1 MHQLHW
7 YDHFDFIFFVFWRL
21 QHAVQSDCFDFCP
34 VSNLP
39 PAIQEVTTPFTL
51 ELSVSGM
58 IPGSEYWNFTEL
70 LSEHK
75 FILSFGTHKPVVA
88 NSIEDHDNVLTKHS
102 NGNLTADPVRRLAFS
117 IKNGNGLQTPP
128 CEVKRN
134 GLNDAYS
141 TFNLTSTAPNGLK
154 WVEIGSDKPKVG
166 TEIVN
171 EPLAL
176 ALQYKTQ
183 FTRAEFDK
191 FGVSQLNQDSYIQGK
206 AGDRRYFRPAE
217 AEPKQPNQK
226 LHGMWQGT
234 CNPRVPARSWNCN
247 VNLNVK
253 EDSGAFEMMIS
264 GCGGFGIT
272 NFAQGVLVEQSKEG
286 FPWELGWIAPDIQ
299 RLSSKRYKNVLVH
312 YGSGVPAGTTA
323 GWISFA
329 SLFYDEDCDTY
340 GCTDIRPN
348 SIILNIFRPGESD
361 DIFPSEVVVYASQQT
376 KYPCQVLTLTRVMD
390 ADLEVRSPKT
400 SAFLNA
406 LKLRFRYLD
415 LYREF
420 NSSLHEIKNRIRSK
434 IGGEA
439 CDRAM
444 IPFFDAEA
452 SILTSPPT
460 ISSDAC
466 LSPCFAEMNRSF
478 SEFAATGVELWRQF
492 LDVHSSSTSG
502 LADVDAE
509 DFQVNKEEYNNLK
522 RFFQA
527 RVLHVAEFLA
537 RSALACTGNYKSITC
552 IEYSSNFVKNICR
565 NRFDSPRHAAD
576 MSSLS
581 LNPKTAGTCEE
592 MCANDIEDIIV
603 NGHCCSATFEAVQ
616 RHWADFVVPGRKTLE
631 IDFSVYRCLYSALT
645 PSAGNNNSRA
655 GHCANSTPEIVTAK
669 HPAQGTPEVGCGA
682 SLAGGQSLKCAFDGC
697 VKYSVPP
704 LCCNRLQVFA
714 DLFLWHV
721 DLKGHDRS
729 ALEQI
734 SCPCCCAVQEQRC
747 ARIRGRMLLH
757 L

>member
-1 MHQLHW
+1 M
-7 YDHFDFIFFVFWRL
+7 
-21 QHAVQSDCFDFCP
+21 QSDFLDLCP
-34 VSNLP
+34 VANPP
-39 PAIQEVTTPFTL
+39 PAIQEITTPFSL

-58 IPGSEYWNFTEL
+58 IPGSKYWNFTEL

-75 FILSFGTHKPVVA
+75 FILNFSTHKPSVA
-88 NSIEDHDNVLTKHS
+88 NRGLSIEDLD
-102 NGNLTADPVRRLAFS
+102 NGNLTKNANGNLTKNTSRAVDPVRRLAFS
-117 IKNGNGLQTPP
+117 IKNGNGLQAPP
-128 CEVKRN
+128 CEVQRN

-141 TFNLTSTAPNGLK
+141 TFHLTSTAPNGLQ
-154 WVEIGSDKPKVG
+154 WVEIGSVKPEVG

-206 AGDRRYFRPAE
+206 AGDYFRPTKAE
-217 AEPKQPNQK
+217 SNQK

-247 VNLNVK
+247 ANLNVK
-253 EDSGAFEMMIS
+253 EHSGAFEMMIS

-272 NFAQGVLVEQSKEG
+272 NFAQGVLLEQSKEA
-286 FPWELGWIAPDIQ
+286 FPWYLGWVGPGIQ
-299 RLSSKRYKNVLVH
+299 SSSSKRYKNVLVH
-312 YGSGVPAGTTA
+312 YGSGVPAATSA

-329 SLFYDEDCDTY
+329 TLFYDEDCDAS
-340 GCTDIRPN
+340 GCTDTRPN
-348 SIILNIFRPGESD
+348 SIILNVFKPGESD
-361 DIFPSEVVVYASQQT
+361 KFPSEVVAYASEQT
-376 KYPCQVLTLTRVMD
+376 EYPCQVMTLTRVMD
-390 ADLEVRSPKT
+390 ADVEVRSPKT

-406 LKLRFRYLD
+406 LQLRFRYLD

-439 CDRAM
+439 CDKAM

-478 SEFAATGVELWRQF
+478 SEFADTGVNLWRQF
-492 LDVHSSSTSG
+492 LEVHSSSTSG
-502 LADVDAE
+502 LVVVDE
-509 DFQVNKEEYNNLK
+509 KDFEVNKEEYHNLK

-537 RSALACTGNYKSITC
+537 RSALACTGNYKTATC
-552 IEYSSNFVKNICR
+552 IQYASKFVKNTCR
-565 NRFDSPRHAAD
+565 NRVDSPRHVAD

-581 LNPKTAGTCEE
+581 LNPKTAGTCPD

-616 RHWADFVVPGRKTLE
+616 RQWADFVVPGRQTLE
-631 IDFSVYRCLYSALT
+631 IDFSVYRCLYSASL
-645 PSAGNNNSRA
+645 PSTGNKDSRA
-655 GHCANSTPEIVTAK
+655 GHCTDSTPEIVTAK
-669 HPAQGTPEVGCGA
+669 HPAQGTPQVGCGA
-682 SLAGGQSLKCAFDGC
+682 SLAGGQSLECAFDGC
-697 VKYSVPP
+697 VKYAVPP

-714 DLFLWHV
+714 NLFLWHV
-721 DLKGHDRS
+721 DPKGRDRS
-729 ALEQI
+729 EHEQI